1 MTAINLAMCAEN
13 MPDDELDALEDW
25 IGEMTQ
31 NIKKEARKRYPPS
44 NK

>member
-1 MTAINLAMCAEN
+1 MTSISLSIDEDV
-13 MPDDELDALEDW
+13 PDDEIDALEDW